1 VVQWSSAVRKSLL
14 TGVDSFR
21 DVTNYSVGAE
31 YAIQGSEKV
40 KLYPRAGVRL
50 FNAPWKNE
58 DDLPAVG
65 LQRLRIETRSGSFVI
80 GSIGIGVGWTNDAGK
95 NRMFDLGLDAGG
107 DEPSVA
113 FAFTMEF

>member
-1 VVQWSSAVRKSLL
+1 VEQRRAQVAPDGSRFVPRRDELFGRRRVCDPGLREGEALSAGRGPAVQRS
-14 TGVDSFR
+14 
-21 DVTNYSVGAE
+21 
-31 YAIQGSEKV
+31 
-40 KLYPRAGVRL
+40 
-50 FNAPWKNE
+50 WKDE

-65 LQRLRIETRSGSFVI
+65 LQRLGIETKSGTFVI
-80 GSIGIGVGWTNDAGK
+80 GSIGIGIGWTSAAGK